1 MIVETPLATQRLLLD
16 TLTPQT
22 ASGSYASWFS
32 IPTLP
37 DS

>member
-16 TLTPQT
+16 ADAVNSLRVPMRAGFQ
-22 ASGSYASWFS
+22 